1 MKTLFQLGLPT
12 QRRFWVGQ
20 STGTVTSGGLDY
32 ALGLYQQIQA
42 WLAKT
47 PNPATWLGPGDY
59 AAFQA
64 AKAKADSMYAD
75 ASSFGETLDTGGTLS
90 DAENTEANQFYDAA
104 TVAWGYIAQ
113 HPTPQMQAP
122 STPAAAAPAP
132 AASSASTTQAITNAA
147 GQIVKAFGPQTPTP
161 TAPKPVVPPP
171 APATD
176 LTTPLLIGGGALAL
190 ILVVS
195 MAKG

>member
-1 MKTLFQLGLPT
+1 MKTLFQLGFPA

-20 STGTVTSGGLDY
+20 STGTVTAGGLDY

-122 STPAAAAPAP
+122 AAAPAP
-132 AASSASTTQAITNAA
+132 SSASTTQAITNAA

-161 TAPKPVVPPP
+161 TAVKPVVPAP
-171 APATD
+171 APAASN

-195 MAKG
+195 LAKG